1 MTTAIYPGR
10 FDPVTNGHLDI
21 VQRATALFDKIIVA
35 VYELP
40 AEVGLFSTEERVALF
55 QQAVADLDNVEV
67 ASFSG
72 LVVEFARRQQAKVMV
87 RGIRAVTDFENE
99 FSMAMMNHK
108 MAPEV
113 ESVYL
118 MTRSEHLFISG
129 SRIREVAMLG
139 YDVHGMVP
147 EHVTEAL
154 RKKFERGRS

>member
-1 MTTAIYPGR
+1 MG
-10 FDPVTNGHLDI
+10 
-21 VQRATALFDKIIVA
+21 
-35 VYELP
+35 
-40 AEVGLFSTEERVALF
+40 
-55 QQAVADLDNVEV
+55 NVEV

-99 FSMAMMNHK
+99 FSMALMNHK

-118 MTRSEHLFISG
+118 MTRPEHLFISG

-139 YDVHGMVP
+139 YDVQGLVP
-147 EHVTEAL
+147 EQVVSSL
-154 RKKFERGRS
+154 REKFSR